1 MVYVVRHV
9 SCCTRHATRRAE
21 RGMPRVVLNVVRE
34 LDDSGADNVTSTLNA
49 DEMGSMGAYE

>member
-1 MVYVVRHV
+1 VVYVVRHE

-49 DEMGSMGAYE
+49 DEMGSMGV